1 MVFWPRGDTLNLT
14 LKRAG
19 STLSVSLKRE
29 PGSPAA
35 NAGVQ
40 PGDEIVAV
48 AGQPLVAS
56 KGEEASQLLFGK
68 SGDRLQVTL
77 QRGQQD
83 PTLELVL
90 GSKGK

>member
-1 MVFWPRGDTLNLT
+1 MG
-14 LKRAG
+14 AG
-19 STLSVSLKRE
+19 QVVSQLQAFVTTVE
-29 PGSPAA
+29 AGSPAA

-68 SGDRLQVTL
+68 SGDRLQVTVH
-77 QRGQQD
+77 RGQQD

-90 GSKGK
+90 GSKSK